1 MAIRFG
7 RGLTI
12 EGRSAE
18 KVIAESRARV
28 KAKIAAAVEKA
39 DAGTPID
46 EVAAQIVDE
55 IKPEIEQ
62 IEAVIPEP
70 ARGNFTSAPP
80 PPPQNS
86 YTAPAPAPAPQQS
99 NTAPEP
105 EKEERS
111 SGITNIFGTPP
122 QDEVEKDEPKHVDDR
137 PSEAQFIADGGDP
150 QAAQQI
156 YDGLTFDWAPGVPIE
171 EVIADPAAFDP
182 VERDPY
188 TAAMED
194 IGTYPI
200 TPDQYYGDED
210 ALDFAGNP
218 AAGGGDN
225 TGSIADPTPDPIKE
239 LTPYAQGGTWYA
251 VTGYPGLP
259 VAYFVEYT
267 LPGGT
272 KIFYY
277 ADRKD
282 LDGLEG
288 IGAGQEPPIIAT
300 VSYNEFK
307 QGRISGG
314 SISDVVGTNQH
325 YSTRVERTLMS
336 PTGDLLLPDWASNDL
351 EIKDMFYIAIAENWT
366 DAKFLKQMAKTNAFQ
381 ERYPAFN
388 DMLSLTG
395 GAYDRALAN
404 YQEYEENIRVLNNR
418 YGETANVQD
427 LAAEAIKKGFTVD
440 DLKETY
446 DIFERAEKNAST
458 LTSFQ
463 NVIEAAGLAFD
474 VTSPQGIVD
483 FFKGTAPTEIY
494 DIYEASSISE
504 QAAKLDLSDLSV
516 EEALEIAK
524 NTPGQLTDQQVS
536 ASLQSAAQMITR
548 YREYVDLG
556 KYGLDPDTIINLS
569 LGYREP
575 GGLTEM
581 ELSGIVSRII
591 KEDENLQNLASG
603 IAGSKAFAQKARQIR
618 SF

>member
-7 RGLTI
+7 RGLSI

-28 KAKIAAAVEKA
+28 KKKIAEAVKKA
-39 DAGTPID
+39 PAGTPVKD
-46 EVAAQIVDE
+46 VAAQIVDE
-55 IKPEIEQ
+55 IKPEIDQ
-62 IEAVIPEP
+62 IEAVIPET
-70 ARGNFTSAPP
+70 ARGSFTSSPP
-80 PPPQNS
+80 PPSQKS
-86 YTAPAPAPAPQQS
+86 YTEPTPE
-99 NTAPEP
+99 PEP

-122 QDEVEKDEPKHVDDR
+122 QDEVKKDDPKHDDDR

-156 YDGLTFDWAPGVPIE
+156 YDGLDFDWAPGVPIE
-171 EVIADPAAFDP
+171 EVIADSAAFDP

-200 TPDQYYGDED
+200 SPDQYYGDED
-210 ALDFAGNP
+210 GLDFAGNP
-218 AAGGGDN
+218 TGKPT
-225 TGSIADPTPDPIKE
+225 TGSLADPDPVKE
-239 LTPYAQGGTWYA
+239 LTPFAQGGTWYA

-272 KIFYY
+272 KIYYY

-282 LDGLEG
+282 LDTLEG

-325 YSTRVERTLMS
+325 YSTRVERTLMA
-336 PTGDLLLPDWASNDL
+336 PTGDLLLPDWASNDP
-351 EIKDMFYIAIAENWT
+351 EIKDMFYIAVAENWS
-366 DAKFLKQMAKTNAFQ
+366 DAKFLKQMAKTTAFQ

-388 DMLSLTG
+388 EMLALTN
-395 GAYDRALAN
+395 GAHDKALFN
-404 YQEYEENIRVLNNR
+404 YQEYEENIRLLNNR
-418 YGETANVQD
+418 YGETTDVKD
-427 LAAEAIKKGFTVD
+427 LAAEAIRKGFTVD

-458 LTSFQ
+458 LTAFQ

-591 KEDENLQNLASG
+591 KEDENLQNLSSG

-618 SF
+618 SVD